1 MATRPRNGRQ
11 AAQQGNRLA
20 VATLVFAILGL
31 LLGVLFPPL
40 FLLGA
45 IAIAPGGRERGAGA
59 GAAQLGGPWHDH
71 RRPDR
76 RRGLPAPDRAL
87 LDGFDRLS

>member
-20 VATLVFAILGL
+20 VATLVLAILGL

-45 IAIAPGGRERGAGA
+45 IAIALGAGNV
-59 GAAQLGGPWHDH
+59 G
-71 RRPDR
+71 
-76 RRGLPAPDRAL
+76 RGQE
-87 LDGFDRLS
+87 RLSSAGRGMTIAGLIVGVVCLLLTVPFLMGSID